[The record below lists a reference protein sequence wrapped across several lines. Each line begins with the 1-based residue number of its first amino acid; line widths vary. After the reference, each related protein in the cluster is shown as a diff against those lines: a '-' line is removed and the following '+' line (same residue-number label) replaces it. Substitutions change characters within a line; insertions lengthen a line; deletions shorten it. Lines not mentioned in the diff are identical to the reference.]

1 MVTKTKNLNK
11 INGRDPPKI
20 GVYICWCGINIG
32 GVVDVPKLCDYARTL
47 PNVVLASE
55 YKFMCSDIG
64 QGMIMEDIKA
74 GKINRV
80 VVSACSPRM
89 HEETFRR
96 ACEEGGLNKFLFEQA
111 NIREHCTWVTM
122 HDVPGATRIAKD
134 HIRMA
139 VAKVGAL
146 KPLEVTTVKV
156 EPSTLI
162 VGAGIAG
169 INAALDLANSG
180 YKVYLVDKSPTVGGH
195 MAHLDKTFPTM
206 DCSSC
211 ITTPK
216 MSEVARNP
224 NIELMTYS
232 EVISLDGYVGNFKV
246 RIEKYPHYIDQ
257 NICTGCG
264 HCTDIC
270 PVECANE
277 FDLGMKPRKAI
288 YLSFPQAVPG
298 EYTIDMKHCIRCGI
312 CQEACPTAAV
322 RYDDKPE
329 YVDIT
334 VGTIILATG
343 YDPYDATRMGQ
354 YGYGRIKNVIN
365 ALQMERLLSSYG
377 PTEGKVKRPSDL
389 KEPESIVWVQCVG
402 SREFTGKGR
411 KYCSRVCCM
420 YATKQ
425 ARSYKEKHP
434 NTQCFIFY
442 IDLRAFGK
450 GYEEFYNDT
459 AKNYGIKFIRGRVAE
474 LLEAGNGNV
483 IVRAE
488 DTTLQ
493 RPVELEVD
501 MVVLS
506 VGLEPRSDIDD
517 IARIFNVTASKTE
530 DGFLMEAHPKLRPV
544 DTLTAGIFVAGNVVG
559 PKDIPDTVAQAKAAA
574 SSASTLMS
582 RGEVEIIPYYST
594 VLSHKCAGC
603 KSCISLCP
611 FNAITFNEIE
621 KVAEINDILCKGC
634 GTCVAGCPSKAIIQN
649 HFDDIQILPMIATAI
664 PKKPQAEE
672 VEVE

>member
-1 MVTKTKNLNK
+1 MVKADNGIK
-11 INGRDPPKI
+11 ITGKEPPKI
-20 GVYICWCGINIG
+20 GVYICWCGVNIG
-32 GVVDVPKLCDYARTL
+32 GVVDVPKLCEYARTL
-47 PNVVLASE
+47 PNVALASE

-64 QGMIMEDIKA
+64 QGMIMEDIRA
-74 GKINRV
+74 GKVNRV

-96 ACEEGGLNKFLFEQA
+96 TCEEGGLNKYLYEQA

-122 HDVPGATRIAKD
+122 NDVPGATRIAKD

-139 VAKVGAL
+139 VAKSGAL
-146 KPLEVTTVKV
+146 KPLKVTTVKV
-156 EPSTLI
+156 EPATLV

-180 YKVYLVDKSPTVGGH
+180 YKVYLVEKSPTVGGH
-195 MAHLDKTFPTM
+195 MAQLDKTFPTM

-232 EVISLDGYVGNFKV
+232 EVVSLDGYVGNFQV

-257 NICTGCG
+257 NTCTGCG
-264 HCTDIC
+264 HCIDTC

-298 EYTIDMKHCIRCGI
+298 EYTIDMNHCIRCGI
-312 CQEACPTAAV
+312 CAEVCPTSAV

-329 YVDIT
+329 FVDVK

-343 YDPYDATRMGQ
+343 FQPYDATRMGQ
-354 YGYGRIKNVIN
+354 YGFGRHKNVIN

-389 KEPESIVWVQCVG
+389 KEPKSIVWVQCVG

-434 NTQCFIFY
+434 DTQLFIFY

-474 LLEAGNGNV
+474 ILEGENDNV
-483 IVRAE
+483 IIRAE

-493 RPVELEVD
+493 RPIELEVD

-506 VGLEPRSDIDD
+506 IGLEPREDIDD
-517 IARIFNVTASKTE
+517 IARIFNVTATKTE

-544 DTLTAGIFVAGNVVG
+544 DTLTDGIFVAGNVVG

-582 RGEVEIIPYYST
+582 QKEVEIVPYYAT
-594 VLSHKCAGC
+594 VLDYKCAGC
-603 KSCISLCP
+603 KSCIGLCP

-621 KVAEINDILCKGC
+621 SVAVINDIMCKGC
-634 GTCVAGCPSKAIIQN
+634 GTCVAACPSKAIIQN
-649 HFDDIQILPMIATAI
+649 HFDDAQILPMIETAI
-664 PKKPQAEE
+664 IKKPKQEE

>member
-1 MVTKTKNLNK
+1 MVKAKNGFNITGK
-11 INGRDPPKI
+11 EPPKI

-47 PNVVLASE
+47 PNVALASE

-96 ACEEGGLNKFLFEQA
+96 ACEEGGLNKYLFEQA

-122 HDVPGATRIAKD
+122 NDVPGATRIAKD

-139 VAKVGAL
+139 VAKAGQL
-146 KPLEVTTVKV
+146 KPLKITTVKV
-156 EPSTLI
+156 EPATLI

-180 YKVYLVDKSPTVGGH
+180 YKVYLVEKSPTVGGH
-195 MAHLDKTFPTM
+195 MAQLDKTFPTM

-232 EVISLDGYVGNFKV
+232 EVVSLDGYVGNFQA
-246 RIEKYPHYIDQ
+246 RIERYPHYIDQ
-257 NICTGCG
+257 DTCTGCG
-264 HCTDIC
+264 HCVDIC
-270 PVECANE
+270 PVECGNE

-288 YLSFPQAVPG
+288 YIPFPQAVPG
-298 EYTIDMKHCIRCGI
+298 EYTIDMNHCIRCGI
-312 CQEACPTAAV
+312 CAGACPTSSV
-322 RYDDKPE
+322 RYNDKPE
-329 YVDIT
+329 YVDIK
-334 VGTIILATG
+334 VGTIIIATG
-343 YDPYDATRMGQ
+343 YDPYDAKRMQQ
-354 YGYGRIKNVIN
+354 YGFGRYKNVIN

-389 KEPESIVWVQCVG
+389 KEPETIVWVQCVG

-434 NTQCFIFY
+434 NSQLFIFY

-474 LLEAGNGNV
+474 ILEAENDNL
-483 IVRAE
+483 IIRAE

-493 RPVELEVD
+493 RLVELKVD

-506 VGLEPRSDIDD
+506 IGLEPRSDIDD
-517 IARIFNVTASKTE
+517 IARIFNVTATKTE

-544 DTLTAGIFVAGNVVG
+544 DTLTEGIFVAGNVVG

-582 RGEVEIIPYYST
+582 RGEVEIIPYYAT
-594 VLSHKCAGC
+594 VIDHKCAGC

-621 KVAEINDILCKGC
+621 KVAVINDILCKGC
-634 GTCVAGCPSKAIIQN
+634 GTCVAGCPSKAIVQN
-649 HFDDIQILPMIATAI
+649 HFDDQQILPMIETAI
-664 PKKPQAEE
+664 PKKIQKEE
-672 VEVE
+672 VKIE

>member
-1 MVTKTKNLNK
+1 MVKAKNGIK
-11 INGRDPPKI
+11 ITGREPPKI

-32 GVVDVPKLCDYARTL
+32 GVVDVPKLCDYARSL
-47 PNVVLASE
+47 PGVSLASE

-64 QGMIMEDIKA
+64 QGMIMEDIRA
-74 GKINRV
+74 GKVNRV
-80 VVSACSPRM
+80 VVASCSPRM

-96 ACEEGGLNKFLFEQA
+96 ACEEGGLNKYLFEQA

-122 HDVPGATRIAKD
+122 NDVPGATRIAKD

-139 VAKVGAL
+139 IAKAGAL
-146 KPLEVTTVKV
+146 KPLEITTVKV
-156 EPSTLI
+156 EPATLV

-180 YKVYLVDKSPTVGGH
+180 YKVYLVEKSPTVGGH
-195 MAHLDKTFPTM
+195 MAQLDKTFPTM

-232 EVISLDGYVGNFKV
+232 EVVSLDGYVGNFQA

-257 NICTGCG
+257 DTCTGCG
-264 HCTDIC
+264 HCVDTC
-270 PVECANE
+270 PVETGNE
-277 FDLGMKPRKAI
+277 FELGMKPRKAI

-298 EYTIDMKHCIRCGI
+298 EYTIDMNHCIKCGI
-312 CQEACPTAAV
+312 CAEACPTSAV

-329 YVDIT
+329 YVDIKI
-334 VGTIILATG
+334 GTIILATG
-343 YDPYDATRMGQ
+343 YDPYDATRMHQ
-354 YGYGRIKNVIN
+354 YGFGRHKNVIN

-402 SREFTGKGR
+402 SRDFTGRGR

-434 NTQCFIFY
+434 NAQIFIFY

-450 GYEEFYNDT
+450 GYEEFYMDT

-474 LLEAGNGNV
+474 ILAGKNDNV
-483 IVRAE
+483 IIRAE

-493 RPVELEVD
+493 RPLELEVD

-506 VGLEPRSDIDD
+506 IGLEPRADIDD
-517 IARIFNVTASKTE
+517 IARIFNVTATKTE

-544 DTLTAGIFVAGNVVG
+544 DTLTEGIFVAGNVVG

-582 RGEVEIIPYYST
+582 QGEVEIIPYYAT
-594 VLSHKCAGC
+594 VIDHKCAGC
-603 KSCISLCP
+603 KSCIGLCP
-611 FNAITFNEIE
+611 FKAITFNEIE
-621 KVAEINDILCKGC
+621 SVAEINDILCKGC
-634 GTCVAGCPSKAIIQN
+634 GTCVAACPSKAIVQN
-649 HFDDIQILPMIATAI
+649 HFDDAQILPMIETAI
-664 PKKPQAEE
+664 PRKLQKEE
-672 VEVE
+672 VKVE

>member
-1 MVTKTKNLNK
+1 MVKAKNGIK
-11 INGRDPPKI
+11 ITGREPPKV

-32 GVVDVPKLCDYARTL
+32 GVVDVPKLCDYSRTL
-47 PNVVLASE
+47 PNVSLASE

-64 QGMIMEDIKA
+64 QGMIMEDIRA
-74 GKINRV
+74 GKVNRV
-80 VVSACSPRM
+80 VVASCSPRM

-96 ACEEGGLNKFLFEQA
+96 ACEEGGLNKYLFEQA

-122 HDVPGATRIAKD
+122 NDVPGATRIAKD

-139 VAKVGAL
+139 VAKAGAL
-146 KPLEVTTVKV
+146 KPLEITTVKV
-156 EPSTLI
+156 EPATLV

-180 YKVYLVDKSPTVGGH
+180 YKVYLVEKSPTVGGH
-195 MAHLDKTFPTM
+195 MAQLDKTFPTM

-216 MSEVARNP
+216 MSEVARNK

-232 EVISLDGYVGNFKV
+232 EVVSLDGYVGNFQA

-257 NICTGCG
+257 DSCTGCG
-264 HCTDIC
+264 HCVDIC
-270 PVECANE
+270 PVETGNE
-277 FDLGMKPRKAI
+277 FELGMKPRKAI

-298 EYTIDMKHCIRCGI
+298 EYTIDMNHCIKCGI
-312 CQEACPTAAV
+312 CAEACPTDSV

-329 YVDIT
+329 YVDIKI
-334 VGTIILATG
+334 GTIILATG
-343 YDPYDATRMGQ
+343 YDPYDATRMHQ
-354 YGYGRIKNVIN
+354 YGFGRYKNVIN

-377 PTEGKVKRPSDL
+377 PTAGKVKRPSDL

-402 SREFTGKGR
+402 SRDFTGRGR

-434 NTQCFIFY
+434 NAQIFIFY

-474 LLEAGNGNV
+474 ILQGENDNV
-483 IVRAE
+483 IIRAE

-493 RPVELEVD
+493 RPLELEVD

-506 VGLEPRSDIDD
+506 IGLEPRADIDD
-517 IARIFNVTASKTE
+517 IARIFNVTATKTE

-544 DTLTAGIFVAGNVVG
+544 DTLTEGIFVAGNVVG

-582 RGEVEIIPYYST
+582 KGEVEIIPYYAT
-594 VLSHKCAGC
+594 VIDHKCAGC
-603 KSCISLCP
+603 KSCIGLCP
-611 FNAITFNEIE
+611 FNAITFNTIE
-621 KVAEINDILCKGC
+621 SVAEINDIMCKGC
-634 GTCVAGCPSKAIIQN
+634 GTCVAACPSKAIVQN
-649 HFDDIQILPMIATAI
+649 HFDDAQILPMIETAI
-664 PKKPQAEE
+664 IKKPKLEE

>member
-1 MVTKTKNLNK
+1 MVKADNGIK
-11 INGRDPPKI
+11 ITGKEPPKI
-20 GVYICWCGINIG
+20 GVYICWCGVNIG
-32 GVVDVPKLCDYARTL
+32 GVVDVPKLCEYARTL
-47 PNVVLASE
+47 PNVALASE

-64 QGMIMEDIKA
+64 QGMIMEDIRA
-74 GKINRV
+74 GKVNRV

-89 HEETFRR
+89 HEENFRR
-96 ACEEGGLNKFLFEQA
+96 TCEEGGLNKYLYEQA

-122 HDVPGATRIAKD
+122 NDVPGATRIAKD

-139 VAKVGAL
+139 VAKSGAL
-146 KPLEVTTVKV
+146 KPLKVTTVKV
-156 EPSTLI
+156 EPATLV

-180 YKVYLVDKSPTVGGH
+180 YKVYLVEKSPTVGGH
-195 MAHLDKTFPTM
+195 MAQLDKTFPTM

-232 EVISLDGYVGNFKV
+232 EVVSLDGYVGNFQV

-264 HCTDIC
+264 HCIDIC

-298 EYTIDMKHCIRCGI
+298 EYTIDMNHCIRCGI
-312 CQEACPTAAV
+312 CAEACPTSAV

-329 YVDIT
+329 YVDVK

-343 YDPYDATRMGQ
+343 FQPYDATRMGQ
-354 YGYGRIKNVIN
+354 YGFGRHKNVIN

-389 KEPESIVWVQCVG
+389 KEPKSIVWVQCVG

-434 NTQCFIFY
+434 DTQLFIFY

-474 LLEAGNGNV
+474 ILEGENDNV
-483 IVRAE
+483 IIRAE

-493 RPVELEVD
+493 RPIELEVD

-506 VGLEPRSDIDD
+506 IGLEPREDIDD
-517 IARIFNVTASKTE
+517 IARIFNVTATKTE

-544 DTLTAGIFVAGNVVG
+544 DTLTDGIFVAGNVVG

-574 SSASTLMS
+574 SSAATLMS
-582 RGEVEIIPYYST
+582 QKEVEIIPYYAT
-594 VLSHKCAGC
+594 VLDYKCAGC
-603 KSCISLCP
+603 KSCIGLCP

-621 KVAEINDILCKGC
+621 SVAEINDIMCKGC
-634 GTCVAGCPSKAIIQN
+634 GTCVAACPSKAIIQN
-649 HFDDIQILPMIATAI
+649 HFDDAQILPMIETAI
-664 PKKPQAEE
+664 IKKPKQEE

>member
-1 MVTKTKNLNK
+1 M
-11 INGRDPPKI
+11 
-20 GVYICWCGINIG
+20 
-32 GVVDVPKLCDYARTL
+32 
-47 PNVVLASE
+47 
-55 YKFMCSDIG
+55 
-64 QGMIMEDIKA
+64 
-74 GKINRV
+74 
-80 VVSACSPRM
+80 
-89 HEETFRR
+89 
-96 ACEEGGLNKFLFEQA
+96 
-111 NIREHCTWVTM
+111 EHCTWVTM
-122 HDVPGATRIAKD
+122 NDVPGATRIAKD

-139 VAKVGAL
+139 IAKAGAL
-146 KPLEVTTVKV
+146 KPLEITTVKV
-156 EPSTLI
+156 ESATLV

-180 YKVYLVDKSPTVGGH
+180 YKVYLVEKSPTVGGH
-195 MAHLDKTFPTM
+195 MAQLDKTFPTM

-232 EVISLDGYVGNFKV
+232 EVVSLDGYVGNFQA

-257 NICTGCG
+257 DVCTGCG

-270 PVECANE
+270 PVETGNE
-277 FDLGMKPRKAI
+277 FELGMKPRKAI
-288 YLSFPQAVPG
+288 YISFPQAVPG
-298 EYTIDMKHCIRCGI
+298 EYTIDMNHCIKCGI
-312 CQEACPTAAV
+312 CAETCPTSAV
-322 RYDDKPE
+322 RYDNKPE
-329 YVDIT
+329 YVDIKI
-334 VGTIILATG
+334 GTIILATG
-343 YDPYDATRMGQ
+343 YDPYDATRMHQ
-354 YGYGRIKNVIN
+354 YGFGRHKNVIN

-402 SREFTGKGR
+402 SRDFTGRGR

-434 NTQCFIFY
+434 NAQIFIFY

-450 GYEEFYNDT
+450 GYEEFYMDT
-459 AKNYGIKFIRGRVAE
+459 AKNYGIKFIRGRVSE
-474 LLEAGNGNV
+474 ILAGKNDNV
-483 IVRAE
+483 IIRAE

-493 RPVELEVD
+493 RPLELEVD

-506 VGLEPRSDIDD
+506 IGLEPRADIDD
-517 IARIFNVTASKTE
+517 IARIFNVTATKTE

-544 DTLTAGIFVAGNVVG
+544 DTLTEGIFVAGNVVG

-574 SSASTLMS
+574 SSAATLMAQK
-582 RGEVEIIPYYST
+582 EVEIIPYYAM
-594 VLSHKCAGC
+594 VIDHKCAGC
-603 KSCISLCP
+603 KSCIGLCP

-621 KVAEINDILCKGC
+621 SIAEINDILCKGC
-634 GTCVAGCPSKAIIQN
+634 GTCVAACPSKAIVQN
-649 HFDDIQILPMIATAI
+649 HFDDVQILPMIETAI
-664 PKKPQAEE
+664 PKKPQKEE
-672 VEVE
+672 VKVE

>member
-1 MVTKTKNLNK
+1 MVKAKNGIK
-11 INGRDPPKI
+11 ITGREPPKI

-32 GVVDVPKLCDYARTL
+32 GVVDVPKLCDYSRTL

-64 QGMIMEDIKA
+64 QGMIMEDIRA
-74 GKINRV
+74 GKVNRV
-80 VVSACSPRM
+80 VVASCSPRM

-96 ACEEGGLNKFLFEQA
+96 ACEEGGLNKYLFEQA

-122 HDVPGATRIAKD
+122 NDVPGATKIAQD

-139 VAKVGAL
+139 VAKAGAL

-156 EPSTLI
+156 EPSTLV

-169 INAALDLANSG
+169 INAALDLADSG
-180 YKVYLVDKSPTVGGH
+180 YKVYLVEKSPTVGGH
-195 MAHLDKTFPTM
+195 MAQLDKTFPTM

-232 EVISLDGYVGNFKV
+232 EVVALDGYVGNFQA

-257 NICTGCG
+257 NTCTGCG
-264 HCTDIC
+264 HCVDIC
-270 PVECANE
+270 PVECGNE
-277 FDLGMKPRKAI
+277 FDLGMKSRKAI

-298 EYTIDMKHCIRCGI
+298 EYTIDMNHCIRCGI
-312 CQEACPTAAV
+312 CKEACPTDAV
-322 RYDDKPE
+322 HYNDKSE
-329 YVDIT
+329 YVDIKI
-334 VGTIILATG
+334 GTIIIATG
-343 YDPYDATRMGQ
+343 FDPYDATRMHQ
-354 YGYGRIKNVIN
+354 YGFGRHKNVIN
-365 ALQMERLLSSYG
+365 SLQMERLLSSYG

-402 SREFTGKGR
+402 SRDFTGRGK

-434 NTQCFIFY
+434 NTKIYIFY

-450 GYEEFYNDT
+450 GYEEFYYDA
-459 AKNYGIKFIRGRVAE
+459 AKNYAIKFIRGRVSE
-474 LLEAGNGNV
+474 ILEAENDNL
-483 IVRAE
+483 IIRAE
-488 DTTLQ
+488 ETMLQ
-493 RPVELEVD
+493 RPIEIEVD

-506 VGLEPRSDIDD
+506 IGLEPRSDIDD
-517 IARIFNVTASKTE
+517 IARIFNVTATKTE

-544 DTLTAGIFVAGNVVG
+544 DTLTDGVFVAGNVVG

-574 SSASTLMS
+574 SSAATLMA
-582 RGEVEIIPYYST
+582 RKEVEIVPYYAM
-594 VLSHKCAGC
+594 VIDHKCAGC
-603 KSCISLCP
+603 KSCIGLCP

-621 KVAEINDILCKGC
+621 SVAEINDILCKGC
-634 GTCVAGCPSKAIIQN
+634 GTCVAACPSKAIVQN
-649 HFDDIQILPMIATAI
+649 HFDDLQILPMIETAI
-664 PKKPQAEE
+664 PKKAQKEE
-672 VEVE
+672 VKVE

>member
-1 MVTKTKNLNK
+1 MVKAKNGIK
-11 INGRDPPKI
+11 ITGKEPPKI

-32 GVVDVPKLCDYARTL
+32 GVVDVPKLCDYSRSL

-64 QGMIMEDIKA
+64 QGMIMEDIRE
-74 GKINRV
+74 GKVNRV
-80 VVSACSPRM
+80 VVASCSPRM

-96 ACEEGGLNKFLFEQA
+96 ACEEGGLNKYLFEQA

-122 HDVPGATRIAKD
+122 NDIPGATRIAKD

-139 VAKVGAL
+139 VAKAGQL

-156 EPSTLI
+156 EPATLV

-180 YKVYLVDKSPTVGGH
+180 YKVYLVEKSPTVGGH
-195 MAHLDKTFPTM
+195 MAQLDKTFPTM

-232 EVISLDGYVGNFKV
+232 EVVSLDGYVGNFQA
-246 RIEKYPHYIDQ
+246 RIKKYPHYIDQ
-257 NICTGCG
+257 ETCTGCG
-264 HCTDIC
+264 HCVDIC

-298 EYTIDMKHCIRCGI
+298 EYTIDMNHCIKCGI
-312 CQEACPTAAV
+312 CLEACPTASV
-322 RYDDKPE
+322 RYDQKPE
-329 YVDIT
+329 FVDVK
-334 VGTIILATG
+334 VGTVILATG
-343 YDPYDATRMGQ
+343 FDPYDAKRLQQ
-354 YGYGRIKNVIN
+354 YGFGRHKNVIN

-389 KEPESIVWVQCVG
+389 KEPESVVWVQCVG
-402 SREFTGKGR
+402 SRDFTGRGR

-434 NTQCFIFY
+434 NAKLYIFY

-450 GYEEFYNDT
+450 GYEEFYYDT

-474 LLEAGNGNV
+474 ILEAENGN
-483 IVRAE
+483 IIIRAE

-493 RPVELEVD
+493 RPLEIEVD

-506 VGLEPRSDIDD
+506 IGLEPREDIDD
-517 IARIFNVTASKTE
+517 IARIFNVTATKTE

-544 DTLTAGIFVAGNVVG
+544 DTLTDGIFVAGNVVG

-574 SSASTLMS
+574 SSAATLMA
-582 RGEVEIIPYYST
+582 RKEVEIIPYYAT
-594 VLSHKCAGC
+594 VINHKCAGC
-603 KSCISLCP
+603 KSCIGLCP

-621 KVAEINDILCKGC
+621 SVAVINDILCKGC
-634 GTCVAGCPSKAIIQN
+634 GTCVAACPSKAIVQN
-649 HFDDIQILPMIATAI
+649 HFDDEQILPMIETAI
-664 PKKPQAEE
+664 PKKAQKEE
-672 VEVE
+672 VKVE

>member
-1 MVTKTKNLNK
+1 MVETENK
-11 INGRDPPKI
+11 IKLTGRETPKI

-32 GVVDVPKLCDYARTL
+32 GIVDVPKLCEYSKTL

-64 QGMIMEDIKA
+64 QNMIMEDIRE

-80 VVSACSPRM
+80 VVASCSPRM
-89 HEETFRR
+89 HEQTFRR
-96 ACEEGGLNKFLFEQA
+96 ACSEGGLNQFLFEQA
-111 NIREHCTWVTM
+111 NIREHCTWVSM
-122 HDVPGATRIAKD
+122 NDIPGATKIAQD

-139 VAKVGAL
+139 IAKVSAL
-146 KPLEVTTVKV
+146 QPLEVTTVDV
-156 EPSTLI
+156 EPSCLV

-169 INAALDLANSG
+169 INAALDLGNSG
-180 YKVYLVDKSPTVGGH
+180 YKVYLVEKNPTVVGH
-195 MAHLDKTFPTM
+195 MAQLDKTFPTM

-216 MSEVARNP
+216 MSEVSRNQ

-232 EVISLDGYVGNFKV
+232 EVVSLDGYVGNFQAK
-246 RIEKYPHYIDQ
+246 IKKKPHFIDQ
-257 NICTGCG
+257 ELCTGCG
-264 HCTDIC
+264 QCAEVC

-277 FDLGMKPRKAI
+277 FDLGMKPRKAA

-298 EYTIDMKHCIRCGI
+298 QYTIDMDHCIKCGI
-312 CQEACPTAAV
+312 CEEECPTKAI

-329 YVDIT
+329 YVDVK

-343 YDPYDATRMGQ
+343 WDPYDATRMEQ
-354 YGYGRIKNVIN
+354 YGFGRYPNVIM
-365 ALQMERLLSSYG
+365 ALQMERLLSSFG
-377 PTEGKVKRPSDL
+377 PTGGKVKRPSDL
-389 KEPESIVWVQCVG
+389 KEPESIVFIQCVG

-434 NTQCFIFY
+434 HAKIYIFY
-442 IDLRAFGK
+442 IDIRAFGK
-450 GYEEFYNDT
+450 GYEEFYHD
-459 AKNYGIKFIRGRVAE
+459 AGQNYGINFIRGRVSE
-474 LLEAGNGNV
+474 LYENENHDL

-488 DTTLQ
+488 DTLLQ
-493 RPVELEVD
+493 RQIELKVD
-501 MVVLS
+501 MVILS
-506 VGLEPRSDIDD
+506 IGLEPQSDIDD
-517 IARIFNVTASKTE
+517 IARIFNVTATKTE

-544 DTLTAGIFVAGNVVG
+544 DTLTDGIFVAGTVQG

-574 SSASTLMS
+574 SSAATLMAK
-582 RGEVEIIPYYST
+582 GHVEIEPYFSK
-594 VLSHKCAGC
+594 VLDFKCAGC

-611 FNAITFNEIE
+611 YKAITFNEYE
-621 KVAEINDILCKGC
+621 RVAEINEILCKGC
-634 GTCVAGCPSKAIIQN
+634 GTCVAACPSKAIVQN
-649 HFDDIQILPMIATAI
+649 HFGDAQVLPMIESAI
-664 PKKPQAEE
+664 PKESKARGSEN
-672 VEVE
+672 

>member
-1 MVTKTKNLNK
+1 MVKADNGIK
-11 INGRDPPKI
+11 ITGKEPPKI
-20 GVYICWCGINIG
+20 GVYICWCGVNIG

-47 PNVVLASE
+47 PNVALASE

-74 GKINRV
+74 GKVNRV

-96 ACEEGGLNKFLFEQA
+96 ACEEGGLNKYLFEQA

-122 HDVPGATRIAKD
+122 NDVPGATRIAKD

-139 VAKVGAL
+139 VAKSAAL
-146 KPLEVTTVKV
+146 KPLKVTTVKV
-156 EPSTLI
+156 EPATLV

-180 YKVYLVDKSPTVGGH
+180 YKVYLVEKSPTVGGH
-195 MAHLDKTFPTM
+195 MAQLDKTFPTM

-232 EVISLDGYVGNFKV
+232 EVVSLDGYVGNFQV

-257 NICTGCG
+257 KTCTGCG
-264 HCTDIC
+264 HCIDIC

-298 EYTIDMKHCIRCGI
+298 EYTIDMNHCIRCGI
-312 CQEACPTAAV
+312 CAEACPISAV

-329 YVDIT
+329 YVDIK

-343 YDPYDATRMGQ
+343 FEPYDARRMGQ
-354 YGYGRIKNVIN
+354 YGFGKHKNVIN

-377 PTEGKVKRPSDL
+377 PTQGKVKRPSDL
-389 KEPESIVWVQCVG
+389 KEPKSIVWVQCVG

-434 NTQCFIFY
+434 DTQLFIFY

-459 AKNYGIKFIRGRVAE
+459 AKNYGVKFIRGRVAE
-474 LLEAGNGNV
+474 ILEAENGNV
-483 IVRAE
+483 IIRAE

-493 RPVELEVD
+493 RPIELEVD

-506 VGLEPRSDIDD
+506 IGLEPPPDIDD
-517 IARIFNVTASKTE
+517 IARIFNVTATKTE

-544 DTLTAGIFVAGNVVG
+544 DTLTEGIFVAGNVVG

-574 SSASTLMS
+574 SSAATLMS
-582 RGEVEIIPYYST
+582 QKEVEIIPYYAT
-594 VLSHKCAGC
+594 VLDHKCAGC
-603 KSCISLCP
+603 KSCIALCP

-621 KVAEINDILCKGC
+621 KVAVINDILCKGC

-649 HFDDIQILPMIATAI
+649 HFDDAQILPMIETAI
-664 PKKPQAEE
+664 LKKPKQEE
-672 VEVE
+672 VKVE

>member
-1 MVTKTKNLNK
+1 MVKPKNGIK
-11 INGRDPPKI
+11 ITGREPPKI

-32 GVVDVPKLCDYARTL
+32 GIVDVPKLCDYSRSL

-64 QGMIMEDIKA
+64 QGMIMEDIRA
-74 GKINRV
+74 GKVNRV
-80 VVSACSPRM
+80 VVASCSPRM

-96 ACEEGGLNKFLFEQA
+96 ACEEGGLNKYLFEQA

-122 HDVPGATRIAKD
+122 NDIPGATRIAED

-139 VAKVGAL
+139 VAKAGAL

-156 EPSTLI
+156 EPATLV

-180 YKVYLVDKSPTVGGH
+180 YKVYLVEKSPTVGGH
-195 MAHLDKTFPTM
+195 MAQLDKTFPTM

-232 EVISLDGYVGNFKV
+232 EVVALDGYVGNFQA

-257 NICTGCG
+257 EVCTGCG
-264 HCTDIC
+264 HCVDIC
-270 PVECANE
+270 PIECANE
-277 FDLGMKPRKAI
+277 FELGMKPRKAI
-288 YLSFPQAVPG
+288 YISFPQAVPG
-298 EYTIDMKHCIRCGI
+298 EYTIDMNHCIRCGI
-312 CQEACPTAAV
+312 CKEACPTNAV
-322 RYDDKPE
+322 HYNDISE
-329 YVDIT
+329 YVDIKI
-334 VGTIILATG
+334 GTIIIATG
-343 YDPYDATRMGQ
+343 FDPYDAKRLEQ
-354 YGYGRIKNVIN
+354 YGFGRHKNVIN

-402 SREFTGKGR
+402 SRDFTGRGK

-434 NTQCFIFY
+434 NTQILIFY

-450 GYEEFYNDT
+450 GYEEFYYDA
-459 AKNYGIKFIRGRVAE
+459 AKNYGIKFIRGRVSE
-474 LLEAGNGNV
+474 ILEAENDNL
-483 IVRAE
+483 IIRAE
-488 DTTLQ
+488 ETMLQ
-493 RPVELEVD
+493 RPLELEVD

-506 VGLEPRSDIDD
+506 IGLEPRSDIDD
-517 IARIFNVTASKTE
+517 IARIFNVTATKTE

-544 DTLTAGIFVAGNVVG
+544 DTLTDGVFVAGNVVG

-574 SSASTLMS
+574 SSAATLMA
-582 RGEVEIIPYYST
+582 RGEVEIIPYYAM
-594 VLSHKCAGC
+594 VIDHKCAGC
-603 KSCISLCP
+603 KSCIGLCP

-621 KVAEINDILCKGC
+621 SIAEINDILCKGC
-634 GTCVAGCPSKAIIQN
+634 GTCVAACPSKAIIQN
-649 HFDDIQILPMIATAI
+649 HFDDVQILPMIEAAI
-664 PKKPQAEE
+664 PKKSQKEE
-672 VEVE
+672 VKVE

>member
-1 MVTKTKNLNK
+1 MVKAKNGIK
-11 INGRDPPKI
+11 ITGREPPKV

-32 GVVDVPKLCDYARTL
+32 GVVDVPKLCDYSRTL
-47 PNVVLASE
+47 PNVSLASE

-64 QGMIMEDIKA
+64 QGMIMEDIRA
-74 GKINRV
+74 GKVNRV
-80 VVSACSPRM
+80 VVASCSPRM

-96 ACEEGGLNKFLFEQA
+96 ACEEGGLNKYLFEQA

-122 HDVPGATRIAKD
+122 NDVPGATRIAKD

-139 VAKVGAL
+139 VAKAGAL

-156 EPSTLI
+156 EPATLV

-180 YKVYLVDKSPTVGGH
+180 YKVYLVEKSPTVGGH
-195 MAHLDKTFPTM
+195 MAQLDKTFPTM

-216 MSEVARNP
+216 MSEVARNK

-232 EVISLDGYVGNFKV
+232 EVVSLDGYVGNFQA
-246 RIEKYPHYIDQ
+246 RIKKYPHYIDQ
-257 NICTGCG
+257 DSCTGCG
-264 HCTDIC
+264 HCVDIC
-270 PVECANE
+270 PVETGNE
-277 FDLGMKPRKAI
+277 FELGMKPRKAI

-298 EYTIDMKHCIRCGI
+298 EYTIDMNHCIKCGI
-312 CQEACPTAAV
+312 CAEACPTDSV

-329 YVDIT
+329 YVDIKI
-334 VGTIILATG
+334 GTIILATG
-343 YDPYDATRMGQ
+343 YDPYDATRMHQ
-354 YGYGRIKNVIN
+354 YGFGRYKNVIN

-377 PTEGKVKRPSDL
+377 PTAGKVKRPSDL

-402 SREFTGKGR
+402 SRDFTGRGR

-434 NTQCFIFY
+434 NAQILIFY

-474 LLEAGNGNV
+474 ILEGENDNV
-483 IVRAE
+483 IIRAE

-493 RPVELEVD
+493 RPLELEVD

-506 VGLEPRSDIDD
+506 IGLEPRADIDD
-517 IARIFNVTASKTE
+517 IARIFNVTATKTE

-544 DTLTAGIFVAGNVVG
+544 DTLTEGIFVAGNVVG

-574 SSASTLMS
+574 SSAATLMAQK
-582 RGEVEIIPYYST
+582 EVEIIPYYAT
-594 VLSHKCAGC
+594 VIDHKCAGC
-603 KSCISLCP
+603 KSCIGLCP
-611 FNAITFNEIE
+611 FNAITFNTIE
-621 KVAEINDILCKGC
+621 NVAEINDIMCKGC
-634 GTCVAGCPSKAIIQN
+634 GTCVAACPSKAIVQN
-649 HFDDIQILPMIATAI
+649 HFDDVQILPMIETAI
-664 PKKPQAEE
+664 IKKPKQEE

>member
-1 MVTKTKNLNK
+1 MVKAKNGIK
-11 INGRDPPKI
+11 ITGREPPKV

-32 GVVDVPKLCDYARTL
+32 GVVDVPKLCDYSRTL
-47 PNVVLASE
+47 PNVSLASE

-64 QGMIMEDIKA
+64 QGMIMEDIRA
-74 GKINRV
+74 GKVNRV
-80 VVSACSPRM
+80 VVASCSPRM

-96 ACEEGGLNKFLFEQA
+96 ACEEGGLNKYLFEQA

-122 HDVPGATRIAKD
+122 NDVPGATRIAKD

-139 VAKVGAL
+139 VAKAGAL
-146 KPLEVTTVKV
+146 KPLEITTVKV
-156 EPSTLI
+156 EPATLV

-180 YKVYLVDKSPTVGGH
+180 YKVYLVEKSPTVGGH
-195 MAHLDKTFPTM
+195 MAQLDKTFPTM

-216 MSEVARNP
+216 MSEVARNK

-232 EVISLDGYVGNFKV
+232 EVVSLDGYVGNFQA

-257 NICTGCG
+257 DSCTGCG
-264 HCTDIC
+264 HCVDIC
-270 PVECANE
+270 PVETGNE
-277 FDLGMKPRKAI
+277 FELGMKPRKAI

-298 EYTIDMKHCIRCGI
+298 EYTIDMNHCIKCGI
-312 CQEACPTAAV
+312 CAEACPTDSV

-329 YVDIT
+329 YVDIKI
-334 VGTIILATG
+334 GTIILATG
-343 YDPYDATRMGQ
+343 YDPYDATRMHQ
-354 YGYGRIKNVIN
+354 YGFGRYKNVIN

-377 PTEGKVKRPSDL
+377 PTAGKVKRPSDL

-402 SREFTGKGR
+402 SRDFTGRGR

-434 NTQCFIFY
+434 NAQILIFY

-474 LLEAGNGNV
+474 ILEGENDNV
-483 IVRAE
+483 IIRAE

-493 RPVELEVD
+493 RPLELEVD

-506 VGLEPRSDIDD
+506 IGLEPRADIDD
-517 IARIFNVTASKTE
+517 IARIFNVTATKTE

-544 DTLTAGIFVAGNVVG
+544 DTLTEGIFVAGNVVG

-574 SSASTLMS
+574 SSAATLMAQK
-582 RGEVEIIPYYST
+582 EVEIIPYYAT
-594 VLSHKCAGC
+594 VIDHKCAGC
-603 KSCISLCP
+603 KSCIGLCP
-611 FNAITFNEIE
+611 FNAITFNTIE
-621 KVAEINDILCKGC
+621 NVAEINDIMCKGC
-634 GTCVAGCPSKAIIQN
+634 GTCVAACPSKAIVQN
-649 HFDDIQILPMIATAI
+649 HFDDVQILPMIETAI
-664 PKKPQAEE
+664 IKKPKQEE

>member
-1 MVTKTKNLNK
+1 MVKAKNGIK
-11 INGRDPPKI
+11 ITGREPPKV

-32 GVVDVPKLCDYARTL
+32 GVVDVPKLCDYSRTL
-47 PNVVLASE
+47 PNVSLASE

-64 QGMIMEDIKA
+64 QGMIMEDIRA
-74 GKINRV
+74 GKVNRV
-80 VVSACSPRM
+80 VVASCSPRM

-96 ACEEGGLNKFLFEQA
+96 ACEEGGLNKYLFEQA

-122 HDVPGATRIAKD
+122 NDVPGATRIAKD

-139 VAKVGAL
+139 VAKAGAL

-156 EPSTLI
+156 EPATLV

-180 YKVYLVDKSPTVGGH
+180 YKVYLVEKSPTVGGH
-195 MAHLDKTFPTM
+195 MAQLDKTFPTM

-216 MSEVARNP
+216 MSEVARNK

-232 EVISLDGYVGNFKV
+232 EVVSLDGYVGNFQA

-257 NICTGCG
+257 DSCTGCG
-264 HCTDIC
+264 HCVDIC
-270 PVECANE
+270 PVETGNE
-277 FDLGMKPRKAI
+277 FELGMKPRKAI

-298 EYTIDMKHCIRCGI
+298 EYTIDMNHCIKCGI
-312 CQEACPTAAV
+312 CAEACPTDSV

-329 YVDIT
+329 YVDIKI
-334 VGTIILATG
+334 GTIILATG
-343 YDPYDATRMGQ
+343 YDPYDATRMHQ
-354 YGYGRIKNVIN
+354 YGFGRYKNVIN

-377 PTEGKVKRPSDL
+377 PTAGKVKRPSDL

-402 SREFTGKGR
+402 SRDFTGRGR

-434 NTQCFIFY
+434 NAQILIFY

-474 LLEAGNGNV
+474 ILEGENDNV
-483 IVRAE
+483 IIRAE

-493 RPVELEVD
+493 RPLELEVD

-506 VGLEPRSDIDD
+506 IGLEPRADIDD
-517 IARIFNVTASKTE
+517 IARIFNVTATKTE

-544 DTLTAGIFVAGNVVG
+544 DTLTEGIFVAGNVVG

-574 SSASTLMS
+574 SSAATLMAQK
-582 RGEVEIIPYYST
+582 EVEIIPYYAT
-594 VLSHKCAGC
+594 VIDHKCAGC
-603 KSCISLCP
+603 KSCIGLCP
-611 FNAITFNEIE
+611 FNAITFNTIE
-621 KVAEINDILCKGC
+621 NVAEINDIMCKGC
-634 GTCVAGCPSKAIIQN
+634 GTCVAACPSKAIVQN
-649 HFDDIQILPMIATAI
+649 HFDDVQILPMIETAI
-664 PKKPQAEE
+664 IKKPKQEE

>member
-1 MVTKTKNLNK
+1 MVKAKNGIK
-11 INGRDPPKI
+11 ITGREPPKI

-32 GVVDVPKLCDYARTL
+32 GVVDVPKLCDYSRTL
-47 PNVVLASE
+47 PNVSLASE

-64 QGMIMEDIKA
+64 QGMIMEDIRA
-74 GKINRV
+74 GKVNRV
-80 VVSACSPRM
+80 VVASCSPRM

-96 ACEEGGLNKFLFEQA
+96 ACEEGGLNKYLFEQA

-122 HDVPGATRIAKD
+122 NDVPGATRIAKD

-139 VAKVGAL
+139 VAKAGAL
-146 KPLEVTTVKV
+146 KPLEITTVKV
-156 EPSTLI
+156 EPATLV

-180 YKVYLVDKSPTVGGH
+180 YKVYLVEKSPTVGGH
-195 MAHLDKTFPTM
+195 MAQLDKTFPTM

-216 MSEVARNP
+216 MSEVARNK

-232 EVISLDGYVGNFKV
+232 EVVSLDGYVGNFQA

-257 NICTGCG
+257 DSCTGCG
-264 HCTDIC
+264 HCVDIC
-270 PVECANE
+270 PVETGNE
-277 FDLGMKPRKAI
+277 FELGMKPRKAI

-298 EYTIDMKHCIRCGI
+298 EYTIDMNHCIKCGI
-312 CQEACPTAAV
+312 CAEACPTDSV

-329 YVDIT
+329 YVDIKI
-334 VGTIILATG
+334 GTIILATG
-343 YDPYDATRMGQ
+343 YDPYDATRMHQ
-354 YGYGRIKNVIN
+354 YGFGRYKNVIN

-377 PTEGKVKRPSDL
+377 PTAGKVKRPSDL

-402 SREFTGKGR
+402 SRDFTGRGR

-434 NTQCFIFY
+434 NAQIFIFY

-474 LLEAGNGNV
+474 ILEGENDNV
-483 IVRAE
+483 IIRAE

-493 RPVELEVD
+493 RPLELEVD

-506 VGLEPRSDIDD
+506 IGLEPRADIDD
-517 IARIFNVTASKTE
+517 IARIFNVTATKTE

-544 DTLTAGIFVAGNVVG
+544 DTLTEGIFVAGNVVG

-582 RGEVEIIPYYST
+582 KGEVEIIPYYAT
-594 VLSHKCAGC
+594 VIDHKCAGC
-603 KSCISLCP
+603 KSCIGLCP
-611 FNAITFNEIE
+611 FNAITFNTIE
-621 KVAEINDILCKGC
+621 SVAEINDIMCKGC
-634 GTCVAGCPSKAIIQN
+634 GTCVAACPSKAIVQN
-649 HFDDIQILPMIATAI
+649 HFDDAQILPMIETAI
-664 PKKPQAEE
+664 IKKPKQEE

>member
-1 MVTKTKNLNK
+1 MVKADNGIK
-11 INGRDPPKI
+11 ITGKEPPKI
-20 GVYICWCGINIG
+20 GVYICWCGVNIG
-32 GVVDVPKLCDYARTL
+32 GVVDVPKLCEYARTL
-47 PNVVLASE
+47 PNVALASE

-64 QGMIMEDIKA
+64 QGMIMEDIRA
-74 GKINRV
+74 GKVNRV

-96 ACEEGGLNKFLFEQA
+96 TCEEGGLNKYLYEQA

-122 HDVPGATRIAKD
+122 NDVPGATRIAKD

-139 VAKVGAL
+139 VAKSGAL
-146 KPLEVTTVKV
+146 KPLKVTTVQV
-156 EPSTLI
+156 EPATLV

-180 YKVYLVDKSPTVGGH
+180 YKVYLVEKSPTVGGH
-195 MAHLDKTFPTM
+195 MAQLDKTFPTM

-232 EVISLDGYVGNFKV
+232 EVVSLDGYVGNFQV
-246 RIEKYPHYIDQ
+246 RIEKYPHFIDQ

-264 HCTDIC
+264 HCIDIC

-298 EYTIDMKHCIRCGI
+298 EYTIDMNHCIRCGI
-312 CQEACPTAAV
+312 CAEACPTSAV

-329 YVDIT
+329 FVDVK

-343 YDPYDATRMGQ
+343 FQPYDATRMGQ
-354 YGYGRIKNVIN
+354 YGFGRHKNVIN

-389 KEPESIVWVQCVG
+389 KEPKSIVWVQCVG

-434 NTQCFIFY
+434 DTQLFIFY

-474 LLEAGNGNV
+474 ILEGENDNV
-483 IVRAE
+483 IIRAE

-506 VGLEPRSDIDD
+506 IGLEPREDIDD
-517 IARIFNVTASKTE
+517 IARIFNVTATKTE

-544 DTLTAGIFVAGNVVG
+544 DTLTDGIFVAGNVVG

-574 SSASTLMS
+574 SSAATLMS
-582 RGEVEIIPYYST
+582 QKEVEIIPYYAT
-594 VLSHKCAGC
+594 VLDYKCAGC
-603 KSCISLCP
+603 KSCIGLCP

-621 KVAEINDILCKGC
+621 SVAEINDIMCKGC
-634 GTCVAGCPSKAIIQN
+634 GTCVAACPSKAIIQN
-649 HFDDIQILPMIATAI
+649 HFDDAQILPMIETAI
-664 PKKPQAEE
+664 LKKPKQEE

>member
-1 MVTKTKNLNK
+1 MVKAENGIK
-11 INGRDPPKI
+11 ITGKEPPKI
-20 GVYICWCGINIG
+20 GVYICWCGVNIG

-74 GKINRV
+74 GKVNRV

-96 ACEEGGLNKFLFEQA
+96 ACEEGGLNKYLFEQA

-122 HDVPGATRIAKD
+122 NDVPGATRIAKD

-139 VAKVGAL
+139 VAKSGQL
-146 KPLEVTTVKV
+146 KPLKVTTVKI
-156 EPSTLI
+156 EPSTLV

-180 YKVYLVDKSPTVGGH
+180 YKVYLVEKSPTVGGH
-195 MAHLDKTFPTM
+195 MAQLDKTFPTM

-232 EVISLDGYVGNFKV
+232 EVVSLDGYVGNFQV

-257 NICTGCG
+257 TICTGCG
-264 HCTDIC
+264 HCIDIC
-270 PVECANE
+270 PVECGNE

-298 EYTIDMKHCIRCGI
+298 EYTIDMNHCIRCGI
-312 CQEACPTAAV
+312 CAEACPTDAV

-329 YVDIT
+329 YVDIK

-343 YDPYDATRMGQ
+343 FQPYDARRMGQ
-354 YGYGRIKNVIN
+354 YGFGRHKNVIN

-425 ARSYKEKHP
+425 ARSYKEKHH
-434 NTQCFIFY
+434 NTQLLIFY

-474 LLEAGNGNV
+474 ILEGENDNV
-483 IVRAE
+483 IIRAE

-493 RPVELEVD
+493 RPIELEVD

-506 VGLEPRSDIDD
+506 IGLEPREDIDD
-517 IARIFNVTASKTE
+517 IARIFNVTATKTE

-544 DTLTAGIFVAGNVVG
+544 DTLTEGIFVAGNVVG

-574 SSASTLMS
+574 SSAATLMS
-582 RGEVEIIPYYST
+582 QKEVEIIPYYAT
-594 VLSHKCAGC
+594 VLDHKCAGC
-603 KSCISLCP
+603 KSCIALCP

-621 KVAEINDILCKGC
+621 KVAVINDILCKGC

-649 HFDDIQILPMIATAI
+649 HFDDAQILPMIETAI
-664 PKKPQAEE
+664 PKKPKQEE
-672 VEVE
+672 VKVE